1 MHRILPVVLAGCLQA
16 ACSAPAPEPPPPPAP
31 TPAASGAE
39 PAVTQVT
46 AGRSGEDRDPEVSP
60 DGKTLYY
67 ASSAF
72 GSDFDLFLRPTG
84 AGAPVRITSLPG
96 DERFPKVNPARP
108 NVLAFSTNGRGLWEI
123 AILDLGRAGAP
134 PEYVSEPGVPSLHPS
149 WSPDGRW
156 LAYSGADSRGEWI
169 LRVRD
174 MTSGRVHVME
184 DVDGLLPEWSPRGNR
199 IAFQRMRRRDEWM
212 STLWTAVFEGGGARD
227 LTVVLAADGWAAINP
242 AWSPDGRHLVFA
254 TVGKSPAAA
263 GRMDEGD
270 DLWTV
275 PAEGGMPARL
285 TFSPA
290 PDWMPA
296 WGADGRIYFCSR
308 RAPGGTRI
316 FRLEPRIPE

>member
-1 MHRILPVVLAGCLQA
+1 MKRMLPGFLTPLILA
-16 ACSAPAPEPPPPPAP
+16 ACSAPEPPPPAP
-31 TPAASGAE
+31 PSESGAE
-39 PAVTQVT
+39 PPITQVT
-46 AGRSGEDRDPEVSP
+46 SGRSGEDRDPEISP

-72 GSDFDLFLRPTG
+72 GTDFDLFMRPTG
-84 AGAPVRITSLPG
+84 PGAPVRLTSLPG

-108 NVLAFSTNGRGLWEI
+108 NLLAFSTHGRGLWEI
-123 AILDLGRAGAP
+123 AILDLARPGAA

-156 LAYSGADSRGEWI
+156 LVYSAADSGGEWT

-174 MTSGRVHVME
+174 VAAGRIHVLE
-184 DVDGLLPEWSPRGNR
+184 DIDGLLPEWSPRGPR
-199 IAFQRMRRRDEWM
+199 IAFQRMRRRDDWM
-212 STLWTAVFEGGGARD
+212 STIWTVAFEEGSARD
-227 LTVVLAADGWAAINP
+227 LTAVLAPDGWAAINP

-263 GRMDEGD
+263 GRLDEGD

-275 PAEGGMPARL
+275 PAEGGLPTRL
-285 TFSPA
+285 TSSPA

-296 WGADGRIYFCSR
+296 WGADGSIYFCSR
-308 RAPGGTRI
+308 RAPGGTRL
-316 FRLEPRIPE
+316 FRLVPRIPE